1 MFKISRTVAAGLVH
15 DDEDVFACLADF
27 GGKVGKHYFVEA
39 GLFRAEVFDFDPVA
53 VVFAAGVVFAPEN
66 LVAGFL
72 QYVEQVFGIFFGA
85 DFKVFATAAREH
97 TGNGDGGRGAAGG
110 RIAVIDDFPAVL
122 VQRCVG
128 RAGVAAERKVG
139 GAGGF
144 ADHEDKQVLLA
155 VVPVTVQFGVVG
167 YRNERMVR
175 LASHFPN

>member
-110 RIAVIDDFPAVL
+110 RIAV
-122 VQRCVG
+122 
-128 RAGVAAERKVG
+128 
-139 GAGGF
+139 
-144 ADHEDKQVLLA
+144 HEDKQVLLA